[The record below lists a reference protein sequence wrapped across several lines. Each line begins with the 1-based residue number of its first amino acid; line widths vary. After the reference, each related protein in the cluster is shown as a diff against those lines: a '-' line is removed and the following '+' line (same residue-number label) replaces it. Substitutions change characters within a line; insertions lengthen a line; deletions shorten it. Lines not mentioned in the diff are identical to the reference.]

1 MRKLSEFV
9 KESIEI
15 NEKVFDLTYQITHD
29 TLFSVGN
36 GRLCMHMT
44 LDGGD
49 NSLYETIPDA
59 GALFIPYKYNDK
71 GNWAI
76 VKISPRDKR
85 NDRPVKNLVK
95 KIKAKNQLSGEP
107 ITINMAREVIEE
119 VKSIQPG
126 LHPTPPMILQAVS
139 NFYSVPVNQMLSKNK
154 SKDVVQPRQMAMYL
168 VRKLTNYS
176 LPETGKVFSRDHTT
190 VMHACD
196 KIDKDRKINAEL
208 DDIIKTLIEN
218 IQNM

>member
-1 MRKLSEFV
+1 MKKLSEFV

-95 KIKAKNQLSGEP
+95 KIKAKKIESVSFSSGGWPHAGPVVTERP
-107 ITINMAREVIEE
+107 KSEYTINFMEFDPEKLRSLLGNLESEFYVYS
-119 VKSIQPG
+119 KSNALTGIAG
-126 LHPTPPMILQAVS
+126 ID
-139 NFYSVPVNQMLSKNK
+139 SKYFWE
-154 SKDVVQPRQMAMYL
+154 PFRRL
-168 VRKLTNYS
+168 
-176 LPETGKVFSRDHTT
+176 TGK
-190 VMHACD
+190 
-196 KIDKDRKINAEL
+196 
-208 DDIIKTLIEN
+208 
-218 IQNM
+218 